1 MPLEIQYIVDD
12 PMDIDSDLFALFDFD
27 SNDEDDEWL
36 HQKGVNAS
44 KAALLG
50 SGVVA
55 QAQATEQE
63 EQEPGTEV
71 INSTINA
78 TPLSPDTRKLYGFEV
93 GENGDEGDE
102 SAPYNPRSNANAPEL
117 LLSRTRVIRQV
128 DAVEQWAQ
136 LPADLE
142 IKDNRI
148 AFNNPRTA
156 AAAAVLGRIAVAR
169 QAKALEQEPQTL
181 AKSESRDDKSAFDD
195 PRASAAAALCRSGVV
210 GPAKTF
216 EQKQLL
222 GEKGKS
228 DSEANVKDVSPI
240 SPPILPPLSSMAEEM
255 GVIRSAWYLRRRPRF
270 PTNTRPIAA
279 GDFVIKSRV
288 TKRHRRSA
296 HAVAF

>member
-1 MPLEIQYIVDD
+1 
-12 PMDIDSDLFALFDFD
+12 
-27 SNDEDDEWL
+27 
-36 HQKGVNAS
+36 
-44 KAALLG
+44 
-50 SGVVA
+50 
-55 QAQATEQE
+55 
-63 EQEPGTEV
+63 
-71 INSTINA
+71 
-78 TPLSPDTRKLYGFEV
+78 
-93 GENGDEGDE
+93 
-102 SAPYNPRSNANAPEL
+102 